1 MGGMAEQAA
10 EMMAALAAAQAA
22 ATARLQ
28 LPEGLLEQISAW
40 ERLQAEAE
48 SEWRLKQSRM
58 NAEFEER
65 KRRLQEQQLGTR
77 KRLKEGC
84 DQALRPLYSE
94 GQALCSELASL
105 LVGRLCR
112 MQECVPAGVSGAVA
126 RAQQRQMLQ
135 GPLARITAVT
145 YGRLDQPLQLPHCP
159 SRGAAS
165 VSTGVLVT
173 LEKIF
178 DRNGIPM
185 LSAPDD
191 PLVFHRLSRGNVE
204 VRVPLRLLPARV
216 CLLSL
221 EEATAAMPQ
230 EGAPERV
237 FVVRYAGG
245 LHGGPI
251 EPVQILPEGLS
262 LSEYDI
268 SFAAGPSA
276 LRVEHRTDGPVK
288 CRAEPAAQKQVF
300 ADSPVELYTQE
311 VDEETHNIVQ
321 VYFSDLRDE
330 VAVDVLNITGTGAS
344 LEDAECASFPPDATG
359 AALNY
364 KIIVR
369 DARVLAV
376 LYQEDE
382 QVHSSPFVEHR
393 LPTAGAFVVLPDDTL
408 GVLQSLPRGLVVA
421 REHRELPENASHWAP
436 RVGLRAKGKHPA
448 ELPGMVP
455 RRRPEPR
462 ASRPGTALVSSTAR
476 PSRRPDARGPPGL
489 DPAVAAPSPPAPS
502 SLTLTRWTSRCC
514 SRTAGWRGRR
524 WSAPCPC
531 APCSPPA
538 PRGCSAGTRSGT
550 CGPRGTP
557 RRSERSPTR
566 WRRCSRRR
574 SRARARATA
583 RTRCRS

>member
-1 MGGMAEQAA
+1 MAEQAA
-10 EMMAALAAAQAA
+10 ELMAALAEAQAA
-22 ATARLQ
+22 ATARLD
-28 LPEGLLEQISAW
+28 LPATLLEQISAW
-40 ERLQAEAE
+40 EKQQAEAE
-48 SEWRLKQSRM
+48 SEWRHKQTRM

-94 GQALCSELASL
+94 GQALCAELASL

-112 MQECVPAGVSGAVA
+112 LQECVPAGVSGAVA
-126 RAQQRQMLQ
+126 RVQQRQRLQ
-135 GPLARITAVT
+135 GPLARISAVT

-185 LSAPDD
+185 LPAPDD
-191 PLVFHRLSRGNVE
+191 DLVFHRLSRANVE

-216 CLLSL
+216 CLLSA
-221 EEATAAMPQ
+221 EEAKAALPA
-230 EGAPERV
+230 EDAPERI
-237 FVVRYAGG
+237 FVVRYSGG
-245 LHGGPI
+245 QHGGPV

-330 VAVDVLNITGTGAS
+330 VAVDVLNLTGTGTT

-382 QVHSSPFVEHR
+382 QVRSSPFVEHR
-393 LPTAGAFVVLPDDTL
+393 LPTAGSFVVLPDDSL
-408 GVLQSLPRGLVVA
+408 GVLQALPRGLIVA
-421 REHRELPENASHWAP
+421 REHRELPENPPLWPP
-436 RVGLRAKGKHPA
+436 RLGLRAKGKHPA
-448 ELPGMVP
+448 ELPGMVDVKVLQQDGSVAWP
-455 RRRPEPR
+455 QVECSVPVCAVQPAS
-462 ASRPGTALVSSTAR
+462 ASRLQCWHKQWDAWTKGHTDAVGALASKMEALLKEAQQGKGEGNSKDRLSELTECYGELEERQRALHELELGEAGVGEERLANLQRGIQRLAALAR
-476 PSRRPDARGPPGL
+476 FG
-489 DPAVAAPSPPAPS
+489 
-502 SLTLTRWTSRCC
+502 
-514 SRTAGWRGRR
+514 
-524 WSAPCPC
+524 
-531 APCSPPA
+531 
-538 PRGCSAGTRSGT
+538 
-550 CGPRGTP
+550 
-557 RRSERSPTR
+557 
-566 WRRCSRRR
+566 
-574 SRARARATA
+574 
-583 RTRCRS
+583 